1 MTEVLARLD
10 GITRHFGHVK
20 ALDSAN
26 LEIHSGEIHGILG
39 ENGAGKTTRL
49 SILGGIIH
57 PDVGFLEVDGSR
69 VRLQSARAAWK
80 MGIGLVHQH
89 FTLVPGLS
97 VLENL
102 ALGRR
107 HKGRRW
113 TLHLKEI
120 RKEASQLSKLT
131 GLTVPFEASIE
142 ELGVGDRQRIE
153 ILKALLRDPQLLVL
167 DEPTA
172 VLAPAEID
180 QLFRLLRTLAE
191 EGRAVVLVAH
201 KLDEIL
207 SIADRVTVLR
217 QGRTVMTAARAD
229 VDTAILTD
237 AMVGPSSSDG
247 EAFTAP
253 AENALSALG
262 QSSDSLAQN
271 RESGNRSVAKL
282 KGVDVYGP
290 QGGLALQDVGLE
302 VMSGEVIG
310 VAGVEGNG
318 QRELALVLS
327 GRQEVASGKLEIPE
341 HVGFIP
347 QDRNREGLAAEFN
360 LTENV
365 ALALHRD
372 PQFRWGPLL
381 RWNLIE
387 LHASEIRSRFKVKS
401 SGERALARELSG
413 GNQQRLVV
421 GRELSRMP
429 ELLIAENPTRGLDFT
444 ATAFVRGELKRLAHD
459 TAAGVVLISTD
470 LDEILEVA
478 DRVFVILRGKLTP
491 VPSRHDSREAVGAM
505 MLGSRLEVH

>member
-1 MTEVLARLD
+1 MTEVFARLD
-10 GITRHFGHVK
+10 GIIRHFGHVK

-39 ENGAGKTTRL
+39 ENGAGKTTL
-49 SILGGIIH
+49 LNILGGIIH
-57 PDVGFLEVDGSR
+57 PDVGFVEVGGSR

-107 HKGRRW
+107 HRGHRW
-113 TLHLKEI
+113 KLHLKEI
-120 RKEASQLSKLT
+120 REEASQLSELT

-180 QLFRLLRTLAE
+180 QLFRLLRSLAE

-217 QGRTVMTAARAD
+217 QGRTVMTAARTD

-237 AMVGPSSSDG
+237 AMVGSSSADG
-247 EAFTAP
+247 DALATP
-253 AENALSALG
+253 DSLSALV
-262 QSSDSLAQN
+262 QNSDGLAQN
-271 RESGNRSVAKL
+271 RELSNRSVARL
-282 KGVDVYGP
+282 KGITVYSP

-302 VMSGEVIG
+302 VLRGEVLG

-347 QDRNREGLAAEFN
+347 QDRTREGLAADFD

-372 PQFRWGPLL
+372 PKFRLGPLL
-381 RWNLIE
+381 RWSLIE
-387 LHASEIRSRFKVKS
+387 LHATEIRSRFNIRS
-401 SGERALARELSG
+401 SAGETLARELSG

-421 GRELSRMP
+421 GRELSQLP

-444 ATAFVRGELKRLAHD
+444 ATAFVREELKRLAHD

-491 VPSRHDSREAVGAM
+491 VPSVHDSRETVGAM
-505 MLGSRLEVH
+505 MLGSRLETH

>member
-10 GITRHFGHVK
+10 GIIRHFGHVK

-39 ENGAGKTTRL
+39 ENGAGKTTL
-49 SILGGIIH
+49 LNILGGIIH
-57 PDVGFLEVDGSR
+57 PDVGFVEVGGSR

-107 HKGRRW
+107 HRGHRW
-113 TLHLKEI
+113 KLHLKEI
-120 RKEASQLSKLT
+120 RKEASQLSELT

-172 VLAPAEID
+172 VLAPAEIN
-180 QLFRLLRTLAE
+180 QLFRLLRSLAE

-207 SIADRVTVLR
+207 SIVDRVTVLR

-237 AMVGPSSSDG
+237 AMVGSSSGDG
-247 EAFTAP
+247 EAP
-253 AENALSALG
+253 ATPGSFSALG
-262 QSSDSLAQN
+262 QNSDGLAQN
-271 RESGNRSVAKL
+271 RELSNRPVARL
-282 KGVDVYGP
+282 KGITVYSP

-302 VMSGEVIG
+302 VLRGEVIG

-347 QDRNREGLAAEFN
+347 QDRTREGLAADFA
-360 LTENV
+360 LSENV

-372 PQFRWGPLL
+372 PKFRLGPLL
-381 RWNLIE
+381 RWSLIE
-387 LHASEIRSRFKVKS
+387 SHATKIRSRFKVRS
-401 SGERALARELSG
+401 SGGRTLARELSG

-421 GRELSRMP
+421 GRELSQLP

-444 ATAFVRGELKRLAHD
+444 ATAFVREELKRLAHD

-491 VPSRHDSREAVGAM
+491 VPSVHDSRETVGAM
-505 MLGSRLEVH
+505 MLGSRLETH

>member
-10 GITRHFGHVK
+10 GIIRHFGHVK

-39 ENGAGKTTRL
+39 ENGAGKTTL
-49 SILGGIIH
+49 LNILGGIIH
-57 PDVGFLEVDGSR
+57 PDVGFVEVGGSR
-69 VRLQSARAAWK
+69 VRLQRARAAWE
-80 MGIGLVHQH
+80 MGIGVVHQH

-107 HKGRRW
+107 HRGHRW
-113 TLHLKEI
+113 KLHLKEI
-120 RKEASQLSKLT
+120 RKEASQLSELT

-172 VLAPAEID
+172 VLAPAEIN
-180 QLFRLLRTLAE
+180 QLFRLLRSLAE

-207 SIADRVTVLR
+207 SIVDRVTVLR

-237 AMVGPSSSDG
+237 AMVGSSSGDG
-247 EAFTAP
+247 EAP
-253 AENALSALG
+253 ATPDSFSALG
-262 QSSDSLAQN
+262 QNSDGLAQN
-271 RESGNRSVAKL
+271 RELSNRPVARL
-282 KGVDVYGP
+282 KGITVYSP

-302 VMSGEVIG
+302 VLRGEVIG

-327 GRQEVASGKLEIPE
+327 GRQEVASGKLEIPG

-347 QDRNREGLAAEFN
+347 QDRTREGLAADFD

-372 PQFRWGPLL
+372 PKFRLGPLL
-381 RWNLIE
+381 RWSLIE
-387 LHASEIRSRFKVKS
+387 SHATKIRSRFKVRS
-401 SGERALARELSG
+401 SGGRTLARELSG

-421 GRELSRMP
+421 GRELSQLP

-444 ATAFVRGELKRLAHD
+444 ATAFVREELKRLAHD

-491 VPSRHDSREAVGAM
+491 VPSVHDSRETVGAM
-505 MLGSRLEVH
+505 MLGSRLETH

>member
-1 MTEVLARLD
+1 MTEVFARLD
-10 GITRHFGHVK
+10 GIIRHFGHVK

-39 ENGAGKTTRL
+39 ENGAGKTTL
-49 SILGGIIH
+49 LNILGGIIH
-57 PDVGFLEVDGSR
+57 PDVGFVEVGGSR

-107 HKGRRW
+107 HRGHRW
-113 TLHLKEI
+113 KLHLKEI
-120 RKEASQLSKLT
+120 RKEASQLSELT

-180 QLFRLLRTLAE
+180 QLFRLLRSLAE

-217 QGRTVMTAARAD
+217 QGRTVMTAARTD

-237 AMVGPSSSDG
+237 AMVGSSSADG
-247 EAFTAP
+247 DALATP
-253 AENALSALG
+253 DSLSALV
-262 QSSDSLAQN
+262 QNSDGLAQN
-271 RESGNRSVAKL
+271 RELSNRSVARL
-282 KGVDVYGP
+282 KGITVYSP

-302 VMSGEVIG
+302 VLRGEVLG

-347 QDRNREGLAAEFN
+347 QDRTREGLAADFD

-372 PQFRWGPLL
+372 PKFRLGPLL
-381 RWNLIE
+381 RWSLIE
-387 LHASEIRSRFKVKS
+387 LHATEIRSRFNIRS
-401 SGERALARELSG
+401 SAGETLARELSG

-421 GRELSRMP
+421 GRELSQLP
-429 ELLIAENPTRGLDFT
+429 ELLIVENPTRGLDFT
-444 ATAFVRGELKRLAHD
+444 ATAFVREELKRLAHD

-491 VPSRHDSREAVGAM
+491 VPSVHDSRETVGAM
-505 MLGSRLEVH
+505 MLGSRLETH

>member
-1 MTEVLARLD
+1 MTEVFARLD
-10 GITRHFGHVK
+10 GIIRHFGHVK

-39 ENGAGKTTRL
+39 ENGAGKTTL
-49 SILGGIIH
+49 LNILGGIIH
-57 PDVGFLEVDGSR
+57 PDVGFVEVGGSR

-107 HKGRRW
+107 HRGHRW
-113 TLHLKEI
+113 KLHLKEI
-120 RKEASQLSKLT
+120 REEASQLSELT

-180 QLFRLLRTLAE
+180 QLFRLLRSLAE

-237 AMVGPSSSDG
+237 AMVGSSSADG
-247 EAFTAP
+247 D
-253 AENALSALG
+253 ALATPDSLLALV
-262 QSSDSLAQN
+262 QNSDGLAQN
-271 RESGNRSVAKL
+271 RELSNRSVARL
-282 KGVDVYGP
+282 KGITVYSP

-302 VMSGEVIG
+302 VLRGEVLG

-347 QDRNREGLAAEFN
+347 QDRTREGLAADFD

-372 PQFRWGPLL
+372 PKFRLGPLL
-381 RWNLIE
+381 RWSLIE
-387 LHASEIRSRFKVKS
+387 LHATEIRSRFNIRS
-401 SGERALARELSG
+401 SAGETLARELSG

-421 GRELSRMP
+421 GRELSQLP
-429 ELLIAENPTRGLDFT
+429 ELLIVENPTRGLDFT
-444 ATAFVRGELKRLAHD
+444 ATAFVREELKRLAHD

-491 VPSRHDSREAVGAM
+491 VPSVHDSRETVGAM
-505 MLGSRLEVH
+505 MLGSRLETH

>member
-10 GITRHFGHVK
+10 GIIRHFGHVK

-39 ENGAGKTTRL
+39 ENGAGKTTL
-49 SILGGIIH
+49 LNILGGIIH
-57 PDVGFLEVDGSR
+57 PDVGFVEVGGSR

-107 HKGRRW
+107 HRGHRW
-113 TLHLKEI
+113 KLHLKEI
-120 RKEASQLSKLT
+120 RKEASQLRELT

-180 QLFRLLRTLAE
+180 QLFRLLRSLAE

-237 AMVGPSSSDG
+237 AMVGSSSADG
-247 EAFTAP
+247 DALATP
-253 AENALSALG
+253 DSLSALV
-262 QSSDSLAQN
+262 QNSDGLAQN
-271 RESGNRSVAKL
+271 RELSNRSVARL
-282 KGVDVYGP
+282 KGITVYSP
-290 QGGLALQDVGLE
+290 QGGLALQDVWLE
-302 VMSGEVIG
+302 VLRGEVLG

-347 QDRNREGLAAEFN
+347 QDRTREGLAADFD

-372 PQFRWGPLL
+372 PKFRLGPLL
-381 RWNLIE
+381 RWSLIE
-387 LHASEIRSRFKVKS
+387 LHSTEIRSRFNIRS
-401 SGERALARELSG
+401 SAGETLARELSG

-421 GRELSRMP
+421 GRELSQLP

-444 ATAFVRGELKRLAHD
+444 ATAFVREELKRLAHD

-491 VPSRHDSREAVGAM
+491 VPSVHDSRETVGAM
-505 MLGSRLEVH
+505 MLGSRLETH

>member
-10 GITRHFGHVK
+10 GIIRHFGHVK

-39 ENGAGKTTRL
+39 ENGAGKTTL
-49 SILGGIIH
+49 LNILGGIIH
-57 PDVGFLEVDGSR
+57 PDVGFVEVGGSR

-107 HKGRRW
+107 HRGHRW
-113 TLHLKEI
+113 KLHLKEI
-120 RKEASQLSKLT
+120 RKEASQLSELT

-180 QLFRLLRTLAE
+180 QLFRLLRSLAE

-237 AMVGPSSSDG
+237 AMVGSSSADG
-247 EAFTAP
+247 DALATP
-253 AENALSALG
+253 DSLSALV
-262 QSSDSLAQN
+262 QNSDGLAQN
-271 RESGNRSVAKL
+271 RELSNRSVARL
-282 KGVDVYGP
+282 KGITVYSP

-302 VMSGEVIG
+302 VLRGEVLG

-347 QDRNREGLAAEFN
+347 QDRTREGLAADFD

-372 PQFRWGPLL
+372 PKFRLGPLL
-381 RWNLIE
+381 RWSLIE
-387 LHASEIRSRFKVKS
+387 LHATEIRSRFNIRS
-401 SGERALARELSG
+401 SAGETLARELSG

-421 GRELSRMP
+421 GRELSQLP

-444 ATAFVRGELKRLAHD
+444 ATAFVREELKRLAHD

-491 VPSRHDSREAVGAM
+491 VPSVHDSRETVGAM
-505 MLGSRLEVH
+505 MLGSRLETH

>member
-10 GITRHFGHVK
+10 GIIRHFGHVK

-39 ENGAGKTTRL
+39 ENGAGKTTL
-49 SILGGIIH
+49 LNILGGIIH
-57 PDVGFLEVDGSR
+57 PDVGFVEVGGSR

-107 HKGRRW
+107 HRGNRW
-113 TLHLKEI
+113 KLHLKEI
-120 RKEASQLSKLT
+120 RKEASQLSELT

-172 VLAPAEID
+172 VLAPAEIN
-180 QLFRLLRTLAE
+180 QLFRLLRSLAE

-207 SIADRVTVLR
+207 SIVDRVTVLR

-237 AMVGPSSSDG
+237 AMVGSSSGDG
-247 EAFTAP
+247 EAP
-253 AENALSALG
+253 ATPDSFSALG
-262 QSSDSLAQN
+262 QNSDGLAQN
-271 RESGNRSVAKL
+271 RELSNRPVARL
-282 KGVDVYGP
+282 KGITVYSP

-302 VMSGEVIG
+302 VLRGEVIG

-347 QDRNREGLAAEFN
+347 QDRTREGLAADFD
-360 LTENV
+360 LTENM

-372 PQFRWGPLL
+372 PKFRLGPLL
-381 RWNLIE
+381 RWSLIE
-387 LHASEIRSRFKVKS
+387 SHATKIRSRFKVRS
-401 SGERALARELSG
+401 SGGRTLARELSG

-421 GRELSRMP
+421 GRELSQLP

-444 ATAFVRGELKRLAHD
+444 ATAFVREELKRLAHD

-491 VPSRHDSREAVGAM
+491 VPSVHDSRETVGAM
-505 MLGSRLEVH
+505 MLGSRLETH

>member
-10 GITRHFGHVK
+10 GIIRHFGHVK

-39 ENGAGKTTRL
+39 ENGAGKTTL
-49 SILGGIIH
+49 LNILGGIIH
-57 PDVGFLEVDGSR
+57 PDVGFVEVGGSR

-107 HKGRRW
+107 HRGHRW
-113 TLHLKEI
+113 KLHLKEI
-120 RKEASQLSKLT
+120 RKEASQLSELT

-172 VLAPAEID
+172 VLAPAEIN
-180 QLFRLLRTLAE
+180 QLFRLLRSLAE

-207 SIADRVTVLR
+207 SIVDRVTVLR

-237 AMVGPSSSDG
+237 AMVGSSSGDG
-247 EAFTAP
+247 EAP
-253 AENALSALG
+253 ATPDSFSALG
-262 QSSDSLAQN
+262 QNSDGLAQN
-271 RESGNRSVAKL
+271 RELSNRPVARL
-282 KGVDVYGP
+282 KGITVYSP

-302 VMSGEVIG
+302 VLRGEVIG

-347 QDRNREGLAAEFN
+347 QDRTREGLAADFD

-365 ALALHRD
+365 ALSLHRD
-372 PQFRWGPLL
+372 PKFRLGPLL
-381 RWNLIE
+381 RWSLIE
-387 LHASEIRSRFKVKS
+387 SHATKIRSRFKVRS
-401 SGERALARELSG
+401 SGGRTLARELSG

-421 GRELSRMP
+421 GRELSQLP

-444 ATAFVRGELKRLAHD
+444 ATAFVREELKRLAHD

-491 VPSRHDSREAVGAM
+491 VPSVHDSRETVGAM
-505 MLGSRLEVH
+505 MLGSRLETH

>member
-1 MTEVLARLD
+1 MTEVFARLD
-10 GITRHFGHVK
+10 GIIRHFGHVK

-39 ENGAGKTTRL
+39 ENGAGKTTL
-49 SILGGIIH
+49 LNILGGIIH
-57 PDVGFLEVDGSR
+57 PDVGFVEVGGSR

-107 HKGRRW
+107 HRGHRW
-113 TLHLKEI
+113 KLHLKEI
-120 RKEASQLSKLT
+120 RKEASQLSELT

-180 QLFRLLRTLAE
+180 QLFRLLRSLAE

-237 AMVGPSSSDG
+237 AMVGSSSADG
-247 EAFTAP
+247 D
-253 AENALSALG
+253 ALATPDSLSVLV
-262 QSSDSLAQN
+262 QNSDGLAQN
-271 RESGNRSVAKL
+271 RELSNRSVARL
-282 KGVDVYGP
+282 KGITVYSP
-290 QGGLALQDVGLE
+290 QGGLALQDVWLE
-302 VMSGEVIG
+302 VLRGEVLG

-347 QDRNREGLAAEFN
+347 QDRTREGLAADFD

-372 PQFRWGPLL
+372 PNFRLGPLL
-381 RWNLIE
+381 RWSLIE
-387 LHASEIRSRFKVKS
+387 LHATEIRSRFNIRS
-401 SGERALARELSG
+401 SAGETLARELSG

-421 GRELSRMP
+421 GRELSQLP

-444 ATAFVRGELKRLAHD
+444 ATAFVREELKRLAHD

-491 VPSRHDSREAVGAM
+491 VPSVHDSRETVGAM
-505 MLGSRLEVH
+505 MLGSRLETH

>member
-10 GITRHFGHVK
+10 GIIRHFGHVK

-39 ENGAGKTTRL
+39 ENGAGKTTL
-49 SILGGIIH
+49 LNILGGIIH
-57 PDVGFLEVDGSR
+57 PDVGFVEVGGSR
-69 VRLQSARAAWK
+69 VRIQSARAAWK

-107 HKGRRW
+107 HRGHRW
-113 TLHLKEI
+113 KLHLKEI
-120 RKEASQLSKLT
+120 RKEASQLSELT

-180 QLFRLLRTLAE
+180 HLFRLLRNLAE

-237 AMVGPSSSDG
+237 AMVGSSSGDG
-247 EAFTAP
+247 DAP
-253 AENALSALG
+253 VTPDSLSALG
-262 QSSDSLAQN
+262 QNSDGLAQN
-271 RESGNRSVAKL
+271 RELSNRPVARL
-282 KGVDVYGP
+282 KGITVYSP

-302 VMSGEVIG
+302 VLRGEVIG

-347 QDRNREGLAAEFN
+347 QDRTREGLAADFD
-360 LTENV
+360 LTENM

-372 PQFRWGPLL
+372 PKFRLGPLL
-381 RWNLIE
+381 RWSLIE
-387 LHASEIRSRFKVKS
+387 LHTTKIRSRFNVRS
-401 SGERALARELSG
+401 SAGQTLARELSG

-421 GRELSRMP
+421 GRELSQLP

-444 ATAFVRGELKRLAHD
+444 ATAFVREELKRLAHD
-459 TAAGVVLISTD
+459 TASGVVLISTD

-491 VPSRHDSREAVGAM
+491 VPSVHDSRETVGAM
-505 MLGSRLEVH
+505 MLGSRLETH

>member
-10 GITRHFGHVK
+10 GIIRHFGHVK

-39 ENGAGKTTRL
+39 ENGAGKTTL
-49 SILGGIIH
+49 LNILGGIIH
-57 PDVGFLEVDGSR
+57 PDVGFVEVGGSR

-107 HKGRRW
+107 HRGHRW
-113 TLHLKEI
+113 KLHLKEI
-120 RKEASQLSKLT
+120 RKEASQLSELT

-167 DEPTA
+167 DEQTA
-172 VLAPAEID
+172 VLAPAEIN
-180 QLFRLLRTLAE
+180 QLFRLLRSLAE

-207 SIADRVTVLR
+207 SIVDRVTVLR

-237 AMVGPSSSDG
+237 AMVGSSSGD
-247 EAFTAP
+247 EEAP
-253 AENALSALG
+253 ATPDSFSALG
-262 QSSDSLAQN
+262 QNSDGLAQN
-271 RESGNRSVAKL
+271 RELSNRPVARL
-282 KGVDVYGP
+282 KGITVYSP

-302 VMSGEVIG
+302 VLRGEVIG

-347 QDRNREGLAAEFN
+347 QDRTREGLAADFD

-372 PQFRWGPLL
+372 PKFRLGPLL
-381 RWNLIE
+381 RWSLIE
-387 LHASEIRSRFKVKS
+387 SHATKIRSRFKVRS
-401 SGERALARELSG
+401 SGGRTLARELSG

-421 GRELSRMP
+421 GRELSQLP

-444 ATAFVRGELKRLAHD
+444 ATAFVREELKRLAHD

-491 VPSRHDSREAVGAM
+491 VPSVHDSRETVGAM
-505 MLGSRLEVH
+505 MLGSRLETH

>member
-10 GITRHFGHVK
+10 GIIRHFGHVK

-39 ENGAGKTTRL
+39 ENGAGKTTL
-49 SILGGIIH
+49 LNILGGIIH
-57 PDVGFLEVDGSR
+57 PDVGFVEVGGSR

-107 HKGRRW
+107 HRGHRW
-113 TLHLKEI
+113 KLHLKEI
-120 RKEASQLSKLT
+120 RKEASQLSELT

-172 VLAPAEID
+172 VLAPAEIN
-180 QLFRLLRTLAE
+180 QLFRLLRSLAE

-207 SIADRVTVLR
+207 SIVDRVTVLR

-237 AMVGPSSSDG
+237 AMVGSSSGDG
-247 EAFTAP
+247 EAP
-253 AENALSALG
+253 ATPDSFSALG
-262 QSSDSLAQN
+262 QNSDGLAQN
-271 RESGNRSVAKL
+271 RELSNRPVARL
-282 KGVDVYGP
+282 KGITVYSP

-302 VMSGEVIG
+302 VLRGEVIG

-347 QDRNREGLAAEFN
+347 QDRTREGLAADFD
-360 LTENV
+360 LTENM

-372 PQFRWGPLL
+372 PKFRLGPLL
-381 RWNLIE
+381 RWSLIE
-387 LHASEIRSRFKVKS
+387 SHATKIRSRFKVRS
-401 SGERALARELSG
+401 SGGRTLARELSG

-421 GRELSRMP
+421 GRELSQLP

-444 ATAFVRGELKRLAHD
+444 ATAFVREELKSLAHD

-491 VPSRHDSREAVGAM
+491 VPSVHDSRETVGAM
-505 MLGSRLEVH
+505 MLGSRLETH

>member
-1 MTEVLARLD
+1 MTEGLARLD
-10 GITRHFGHVK
+10 GIIRHFGHVK

-39 ENGAGKTTRL
+39 ENGAGKTTL
-49 SILGGIIH
+49 LNILGGIIH
-57 PDVGFLEVDGSR
+57 PDVGFVEVGGSR

-107 HKGRRW
+107 HRGHRW
-113 TLHLKEI
+113 KLHLKKI
-120 RKEASQLSKLT
+120 RKEASQLSELT

-172 VLAPAEID
+172 VLAPAEIN
-180 QLFRLLRTLAE
+180 QLFRLLRSLAE

-207 SIADRVTVLR
+207 SIVDRVTVLR

-237 AMVGPSSSDG
+237 AMVGSSSGDG
-247 EAFTAP
+247 EAP
-253 AENALSALG
+253 ATPDSFSALG
-262 QSSDSLAQN
+262 QNSDGLAQN
-271 RESGNRSVAKL
+271 RELSNRPVARL
-282 KGVDVYGP
+282 KGITVYSP

-302 VMSGEVIG
+302 VLRGEVIG

-347 QDRNREGLAAEFN
+347 QDRTREGLAADFD

-372 PQFRWGPLL
+372 PKFRLGPLL
-381 RWNLIE
+381 RWSLIE
-387 LHASEIRSRFKVKS
+387 SHATKIRSRFKVRS
-401 SGERALARELSG
+401 SGGRTLARELSG

-421 GRELSRMP
+421 GRELSQLP

-444 ATAFVRGELKRLAHD
+444 ATAFVREELKRLAHD

-491 VPSRHDSREAVGAM
+491 VPSVHDSRETVGAM
-505 MLGSRLEVH
+505 MLGSRLETH

>member
-1 MTEVLARLD
+1 MTEVFARLD
-10 GITRHFGHVK
+10 GIIRHFGHVK

-39 ENGAGKTTRL
+39 ENGAGKTTL
-49 SILGGIIH
+49 LNILGGIIH
-57 PDVGFLEVDGSR
+57 PDVGFVEVGGSR

-107 HKGRRW
+107 HRGHRW
-113 TLHLKEI
+113 KLHLKEI
-120 RKEASQLSKLT
+120 RKEASQLSELT

-180 QLFRLLRTLAE
+180 QLFRLLRSLAE

-217 QGRTVMTAARAD
+217 QGRTVMTAARTD

-237 AMVGPSSSDG
+237 AMVGSSSADG
-247 EAFTAP
+247 DALATP
-253 AENALSALG
+253 DSLSALV
-262 QSSDSLAQN
+262 QNSDGLAQN
-271 RESGNRSVAKL
+271 RELSNRSVARL
-282 KGVDVYGP
+282 KGITVYSP

-302 VMSGEVIG
+302 VLRGEVLG

-347 QDRNREGLAAEFN
+347 QDRTREGLAADFD

-372 PQFRWGPLL
+372 PKFRLGPLL
-381 RWNLIE
+381 RWSLIE
-387 LHASEIRSRFKVKS
+387 LHATEIRSRFNIRS
-401 SGERALARELSG
+401 SAGETLARELSG

-421 GRELSRMP
+421 GRELSQLP

-444 ATAFVRGELKRLAHD
+444 ATAFVREELKRLAHD

-491 VPSRHDSREAVGAM
+491 VPSVHDSRETVGAM
-505 MLGSRLEVH
+505 MLGSRLETH

>member
-10 GITRHFGHVK
+10 GIIRHFGHVK

-39 ENGAGKTTRL
+39 ENGAGKTTL
-49 SILGGIIH
+49 LNILGGIIH
-57 PDVGFLEVDGSR
+57 PDVGFVEVGGSR

-107 HKGRRW
+107 HRGHRW
-113 TLHLKEI
+113 KLHLKEI
-120 RKEASQLSKLT
+120 RKEASQLSELT

-172 VLAPAEID
+172 VLAPAEIN
-180 QLFRLLRTLAE
+180 QLFRLLRSLAE

-207 SIADRVTVLR
+207 SIVDRVTVLR

-237 AMVGPSSSDG
+237 AMVGSSSGDG
-247 EAFTAP
+247 EAP
-253 AENALSALG
+253 ATPDSLSALG
-262 QSSDSLAQN
+262 QNSDGLAQN
-271 RESGNRSVAKL
+271 RELSNRPVARL
-282 KGVDVYGP
+282 KGITVYSP

-302 VMSGEVIG
+302 VLRGEVIG

-347 QDRNREGLAAEFN
+347 QDRTREGLAADFD

-372 PQFRWGPLL
+372 PKFRLGPLL
-381 RWNLIE
+381 RWSLIE
-387 LHASEIRSRFKVKS
+387 SHATKIRSRFKVRS
-401 SGERALARELSG
+401 SGGRTLARELSG

-421 GRELSRMP
+421 GRELSQLP

-444 ATAFVRGELKRLAHD
+444 ATAFVREELKRLAHD

-491 VPSRHDSREAVGAM
+491 VPSVHDSRETVGAM
-505 MLGSRLEVH
+505 MLGSRLETH

>member
-10 GITRHFGHVK
+10 GIIRHFGHVK

-39 ENGAGKTTRL
+39 ENGAGKTTL
-49 SILGGIIH
+49 LNILGGIIH
-57 PDVGFLEVDGSR
+57 PDVGFVEVGGSR

-107 HKGRRW
+107 HRGHRW
-113 TLHLKEI
+113 KSHLKEI
-120 RKEASQLSKLT
+120 RKEASQLSELT

-172 VLAPAEID
+172 VLAPAEIN
-180 QLFRLLRTLAE
+180 QLFRLLRSLAE

-207 SIADRVTVLR
+207 SIVDRVTVLR

-237 AMVGPSSSDG
+237 AMVGSSSGDG
-247 EAFTAP
+247 GAP
-253 AENALSALG
+253 ATPDSFSALG
-262 QSSDSLAQN
+262 QNSDGLAQN
-271 RESGNRSVAKL
+271 RQLSNRPVARL
-282 KGVDVYGP
+282 KGITVYSP

-302 VMSGEVIG
+302 VLRGEVIG

-347 QDRNREGLAAEFN
+347 QDRTREGLAADFD

-372 PQFRWGPLL
+372 PKFRLGPLL
-381 RWNLIE
+381 RWSLIE
-387 LHASEIRSRFKVKS
+387 SHATKIRSRFKVRS
-401 SGERALARELSG
+401 SGGRTLARELSG

-421 GRELSRMP
+421 GRELSQLP

-444 ATAFVRGELKRLAHD
+444 ATAFVREELKRLAHD

-491 VPSRHDSREAVGAM
+491 VPSVHDSRETVGAM
-505 MLGSRLEVH
+505 MLGSRLETH

>member
-1 MTEVLARLD
+1 MTEVFARLD
-10 GITRHFGHVK
+10 GIIRHFGHVK

-39 ENGAGKTTRL
+39 ENGAGKTTL
-49 SILGGIIH
+49 LNILGGIIH
-57 PDVGFLEVDGSR
+57 PDVGFVEVGGSR

-107 HKGRRW
+107 HRGHRW
-113 TLHLKEI
+113 KLHLKEI
-120 RKEASQLSKLT
+120 REEASQLSELT

-180 QLFRLLRTLAE
+180 QLFRLLRGLAE

-217 QGRTVMTAARAD
+217 QGRTVMTAARTD

-237 AMVGPSSSDG
+237 AMVGSSSADG
-247 EAFTAP
+247 DALATP
-253 AENALSALG
+253 DSLSALV
-262 QSSDSLAQN
+262 QNSDGLAQN
-271 RESGNRSVAKL
+271 RELSNRSVARL
-282 KGVDVYGP
+282 KGITVYSP

-302 VMSGEVIG
+302 VLRGEVLG

-347 QDRNREGLAAEFN
+347 QDRTREGLAADFD

-372 PQFRWGPLL
+372 PNFRLGPLL
-381 RWNLIE
+381 RWSLIE
-387 LHASEIRSRFKVKS
+387 LHSTEIRSRFNIRS
-401 SGERALARELSG
+401 SAGETLARELSG

-421 GRELSRMP
+421 GRELSQLP

-444 ATAFVRGELKRLAHD
+444 ATAFVREELKRLAHD

-491 VPSRHDSREAVGAM
+491 VPSVHDSRETVGAM
-505 MLGSRLEVH
+505 MLGSRLETP

>member
-10 GITRHFGHVK
+10 GIIRHFGHVK

-39 ENGAGKTTRL
+39 ENGAGKTTL
-49 SILGGIIH
+49 LNILGGIIH
-57 PDVGFLEVDGSR
+57 PDVGFVEVGGSR

-107 HKGRRW
+107 HRGHRW
-113 TLHLKEI
+113 KLHLKEI
-120 RKEASQLSKLT
+120 RKEASQLSELT

-172 VLAPAEID
+172 VLAPAEIN
-180 QLFRLLRTLAE
+180 QLFRLLRSLAE

-207 SIADRVTVLR
+207 SIVDRVTVLR

-237 AMVGPSSSDG
+237 DMVGSSSGDG
-247 EAFTAP
+247 EAP
-253 AENALSALG
+253 ATPDSLSALG
-262 QSSDSLAQN
+262 QNSDGLAQN
-271 RESGNRSVAKL
+271 RELSNRPVARL
-282 KGVDVYGP
+282 KGITVYSP

-302 VMSGEVIG
+302 VLRGEVIG

-347 QDRNREGLAAEFN
+347 QDRTREGLAADFD

-372 PQFRWGPLL
+372 PKFRLGPLL
-381 RWNLIE
+381 RWSLIE
-387 LHASEIRSRFKVKS
+387 SHATKIRSRFKVRS
-401 SGERALARELSG
+401 SGGRTLARELSG

-421 GRELSRMP
+421 GRELSQLP

-444 ATAFVRGELKRLAHD
+444 ATAFVREELKRLAHD

-491 VPSRHDSREAVGAM
+491 VPSVHDSRETVGAM
-505 MLGSRLEVH
+505 MLGSRLETH

>member
-1 MTEVLARLD
+1 MTEVFARLD
-10 GITRHFGHVK
+10 GIIRHFGHVK

-39 ENGAGKTTRL
+39 ENGAGKTTL
-49 SILGGIIH
+49 LNILGGIIH
-57 PDVGFLEVDGSR
+57 PDVGFVEVGGSR

-107 HKGRRW
+107 HRGHRW
-113 TLHLKEI
+113 KLHLKEI
-120 RKEASQLSKLT
+120 REEASQLSELT

-180 QLFRLLRTLAE
+180 QLFRLLRGLAE

-217 QGRTVMTAARAD
+217 QGRTVMTAARTD

-237 AMVGPSSSDG
+237 AMVGSSSADG
-247 EAFTAP
+247 DALATP
-253 AENALSALG
+253 DSLSALV
-262 QSSDSLAQN
+262 QNSDGLAQN
-271 RESGNRSVAKL
+271 RELSNRSVARL
-282 KGVDVYGP
+282 KGITVYSP

-302 VMSGEVIG
+302 VLRGEVLG

-347 QDRNREGLAAEFN
+347 QDRTREGLAADFD

-372 PQFRWGPLL
+372 PKFRLGPLL
-381 RWNLIE
+381 RWSLIE
-387 LHASEIRSRFKVKS
+387 LHATEIRSRFNIRS
-401 SGERALARELSG
+401 SAGETLARELSG

-421 GRELSRMP
+421 GRELSQLP

-444 ATAFVRGELKRLAHD
+444 ATAFVREELKRLAHD

-491 VPSRHDSREAVGAM
+491 VPSVHDSRETVGAM
-505 MLGSRLEVH
+505 MLGSRLETH

>member
-10 GITRHFGHVK
+10 GIIRHFGHVK

-39 ENGAGKTTRL
+39 ENGAGKTTL
-49 SILGGIIH
+49 LNILGGIIH
-57 PDVGFLEVDGSR
+57 PDVGFVEVGGSR

-107 HKGRRW
+107 HRGHRW
-113 TLHLKEI
+113 KLHLKEI
-120 RKEASQLSKLT
+120 RKEASQFSELT

-172 VLAPAEID
+172 VLAPAEIN
-180 QLFRLLRTLAE
+180 QLFRLLRSLAE

-207 SIADRVTVLR
+207 SIVDRVTVLR

-237 AMVGPSSSDG
+237 AMVGSSSGDG
-247 EAFTAP
+247 EAP
-253 AENALSALG
+253 ATPDSFSALG
-262 QSSDSLAQN
+262 QNSDGLAQN
-271 RESGNRSVAKL
+271 RELSNRPVARL
-282 KGVDVYGP
+282 KGITVYSP

-302 VMSGEVIG
+302 VLRGEVIG

-347 QDRNREGLAAEFN
+347 QDRTREGLAADFD

-372 PQFRWGPLL
+372 PKFRLGPLL
-381 RWNLIE
+381 RWSLIE
-387 LHASEIRSRFKVKS
+387 SHATKIRSRFKVRS
-401 SGERALARELSG
+401 SGGRTLARELSG

-421 GRELSRMP
+421 GRELSQLP

-444 ATAFVRGELKRLAHD
+444 ATAFVREELKRLAHD

-491 VPSRHDSREAVGAM
+491 VPSVHDSRETVGAM
-505 MLGSRLEVH
+505 MLGSRLETH

>member
-10 GITRHFGHVK
+10 GIIRHFGHVK

-39 ENGAGKTTRL
+39 ENGAGKTTL
-49 SILGGIIH
+49 LNILGGIIH
-57 PDVGFLEVDGSR
+57 PDVGFVEVGGSR

-107 HKGRRW
+107 HRGHRW
-113 TLHLKEI
+113 KLHLKEI
-120 RKEASQLSKLT
+120 RKEASQLSELT

-172 VLAPAEID
+172 VLAPAETN
-180 QLFRLLRTLAE
+180 QLFRLLRSLAE

-207 SIADRVTVLR
+207 SIVDRVTVLR

-237 AMVGPSSSDG
+237 AMVGSSSGDG
-247 EAFTAP
+247 EAP
-253 AENALSALG
+253 ATPDSFSALG
-262 QSSDSLAQN
+262 QNSDGLAQN
-271 RESGNRSVAKL
+271 RELSNRPVARL
-282 KGVDVYGP
+282 KGITVYSP

-302 VMSGEVIG
+302 VLRGEVIG

-347 QDRNREGLAAEFN
+347 QDRTREGLAADFD

-372 PQFRWGPLL
+372 PKFRLGPLL
-381 RWNLIE
+381 RWSLIE
-387 LHASEIRSRFKVKS
+387 SHATKIRSRFKVRS
-401 SGERALARELSG
+401 SGGRTLARELSG

-421 GRELSRMP
+421 GRELSQLP

-444 ATAFVRGELKRLAHD
+444 ATAFVREELKRLAHD

-491 VPSRHDSREAVGAM
+491 VPSVHDSREIVGSM
-505 MLGSRLEVH
+505 MLGSRLETH

>member
-1 MTEVLARLD
+1 MTEVFARLD
-10 GITRHFGHVK
+10 GIIRHFGHVK

-39 ENGAGKTTRL
+39 ENGAGKTTL
-49 SILGGIIH
+49 LNILGGIIH
-57 PDVGFLEVDGSR
+57 PDVGFVEVGGSR

-107 HKGRRW
+107 HRGHRW
-113 TLHLKEI
+113 KLHLKEI
-120 RKEASQLSKLT
+120 RKEASQLSELT

-180 QLFRLLRTLAE
+180 QLFRLLRSLAE

-217 QGRTVMTAARAD
+217 QGRTVMTAARTD

-237 AMVGPSSSDG
+237 AMVGSSSADG
-247 EAFTAP
+247 DALATP
-253 AENALSALG
+253 DSLSALV
-262 QSSDSLAQN
+262 QNSDGLAQN
-271 RESGNRSVAKL
+271 RELSNRSVARL
-282 KGVDVYGP
+282 KGITVYSP

-302 VMSGEVIG
+302 VLRGEVLG

-347 QDRNREGLAAEFN
+347 QDRTREGLAADFD

-372 PQFRWGPLL
+372 PNFRLGPLL
-381 RWNLIE
+381 RWSLIE
-387 LHASEIRSRFKVKS
+387 LHATEIRSRFNIRS
-401 SGERALARELSG
+401 SAGETLARELSG

-421 GRELSRMP
+421 GRELSQLP
-429 ELLIAENPTRGLDFT
+429 ELLIVENPTRGLDFT
-444 ATAFVRGELKRLAHD
+444 ATAFVREELKRLAHD

-491 VPSRHDSREAVGAM
+491 VPSVHDSRETVGAM
-505 MLGSRLEVH
+505 MLGSRLETH

>member
-10 GITRHFGHVK
+10 GIIRHFGHVK

-39 ENGAGKTTRL
+39 ENGAGKTTL
-49 SILGGIIH
+49 LNILGGIIH
-57 PDVGFLEVDGSR
+57 PDVGFVELGGSR

-107 HKGRRW
+107 HRGHRW
-113 TLHLKEI
+113 KLHLKEI
-120 RKEASQLSKLT
+120 RKEASQLSELT

-172 VLAPAEID
+172 VLAPAEIN
-180 QLFRLLRTLAE
+180 QLFRLLRSLAE

-207 SIADRVTVLR
+207 SIVDRVTVLR

-237 AMVGPSSSDG
+237 AMVGSSSADG
-247 EAFTAP
+247 D
-253 AENALSALG
+253 ALATPDSLSVPV
-262 QSSDSLAQN
+262 QNSDGLAQN
-271 RESGNRSVAKL
+271 RELSNRSVARL
-282 KGVDVYGP
+282 KGITVYSP

-302 VMSGEVIG
+302 VLRGEVIG

-347 QDRNREGLAAEFN
+347 QDRTREGLAADFD

-372 PQFRWGPLL
+372 PKFRLGPLL
-381 RWNLIE
+381 RWSLIE
-387 LHASEIRSRFKVKS
+387 LHATEIRSRFNIRS
-401 SGERALARELSG
+401 SAGETLARELSG

-421 GRELSRMP
+421 GRELSQLP

-444 ATAFVRGELKRLAHD
+444 ATVFVREELKRLAHD

-491 VPSRHDSREAVGAM
+491 VPSVHDSRETVGAM
-505 MLGSRLEVH
+505 MLGSRLETH

>member
-10 GITRHFGHVK
+10 GIIRHFGHVK

-39 ENGAGKTTRL
+39 VNGAGKTTL
-49 SILGGIIH
+49 LNILGGIIH
-57 PDVGFLEVDGSR
+57 PDVGFVEVGGSR

-107 HKGRRW
+107 HRGHRW
-113 TLHLKEI
+113 KLHLKEI
-120 RKEASQLSKLT
+120 RKEASQLSELT

-172 VLAPAEID
+172 VLAPAEIN
-180 QLFRLLRTLAE
+180 QLFRLLRSLAE

-207 SIADRVTVLR
+207 SIVDRVTVLR

-229 VDTAILTD
+229 VDIAILTD
-237 AMVGPSSSDG
+237 AMVGSSSGDG
-247 EAFTAP
+247 EAP
-253 AENALSALG
+253 ATPDSLSALG
-262 QSSDSLAQN
+262 QNSDGLAQN
-271 RESGNRSVAKL
+271 RELSNRPVARL
-282 KGVDVYGP
+282 KGITVYSP

-302 VMSGEVIG
+302 VLRGEVIG

-347 QDRNREGLAAEFN
+347 QDRTREGLAADFD

-372 PQFRWGPLL
+372 PKFRLGPLL
-381 RWNLIE
+381 RWSLIE
-387 LHASEIRSRFKVKS
+387 SHATKIRSRFKVRS
-401 SGERALARELSG
+401 SGGRTLARELSG

-421 GRELSRMP
+421 GRELSQLP

-444 ATAFVRGELKRLAHD
+444 ATAFVREELKRLAHD

-491 VPSRHDSREAVGAM
+491 VPSVHDSRETVGAM
-505 MLGSRLEVH
+505 MLGSRLETH

>member
-10 GITRHFGHVK
+10 GIIRHFGHVK

-39 ENGAGKTTRL
+39 ENGAGKTTL
-49 SILGGIIH
+49 LNILGGIIH
-57 PDVGFLEVDGSR
+57 PDVGFVEVGGSR

-107 HKGRRW
+107 HRGHRW
-113 TLHLKEI
+113 KLHLKEI
-120 RKEASQLSKLT
+120 RKEASQLSELT

-180 QLFRLLRTLAE
+180 QLFRLLRGLAE

-237 AMVGPSSSDG
+237 AMVGSSSADG
-247 EAFTAP
+247 DALATP
-253 AENALSALG
+253 DSLSALV
-262 QSSDSLAQN
+262 QNSDGLAQN
-271 RESGNRSVAKL
+271 RELSNRSVARL
-282 KGVDVYGP
+282 KGITVYSP

-302 VMSGEVIG
+302 VLRGEVIG

-347 QDRNREGLAAEFN
+347 QDRTREGLAADFD

-372 PQFRWGPLL
+372 PKFRLGPLL
-381 RWNLIE
+381 RWSLIE
-387 LHASEIRSRFKVKS
+387 LHATEIRSRFNIRS
-401 SGERALARELSG
+401 SAGETLARELSG

-421 GRELSRMP
+421 GRELSQLP

-444 ATAFVRGELKRLAHD
+444 ATAFVREELKRLAHD

-491 VPSRHDSREAVGAM
+491 VPSVHDSRETVGAM
-505 MLGSRLEVH
+505 MLGSSLETH

>member
-10 GITRHFGHVK
+10 GIIRHFGHVK

-39 ENGAGKTTRL
+39 ENGAGKTTL
-49 SILGGIIH
+49 LNILGGIIH
-57 PDVGFLEVDGSR
+57 PDVGFVEVGGSR

-89 FTLVPGLS
+89 FTLVRGLS

-107 HKGRRW
+107 HRGHRW
-113 TLHLKEI
+113 RLHLKEI
-120 RKEASQLSKLT
+120 REEASQLSKLT

-180 QLFRLLRTLAE
+180 QLFQLLRTLAE

-217 QGRTVMTAARAD
+217 RGRTVMTAAGAD
-229 VDTAILTD
+229 IDTAILTD
-237 AMVGPSSSDG
+237 AMVGSSSSDG
-247 EAFTAP
+247 DVPMTP
-253 AENALSALG
+253 DALSALG
-262 QSSDSLAQN
+262 QGSDHSAQN
-271 RESGNRSVAKL
+271 REPGNRSVAEL

-327 GRQEVASGKLEIPE
+327 GRQEVSSGKLQIPE

-347 QDRNREGLAAEFN
+347 QDRNRDGLAADFD

-372 PQFRWGPLL
+372 PKFRLGPLL
-381 RWNLIE
+381 RWSLIE
-387 LHASEIRSRFKVKS
+387 SHTAEIRSQFKVRS
-401 SGERALARELSG
+401 SGGRTLARELSG

-421 GRELSRMP
+421 GRELSRLP

-459 TAAGVVLISTD
+459 KAAGVVLISTD

-491 VPSRHDSREAVGAM
+491 VPSAHNSQEAVGAM

>member
-1 MTEVLARLD
+1 M
-10 GITRHFGHVK
+10 
-20 ALDSAN
+20 
-26 LEIHSGEIHGILG
+26 
-39 ENGAGKTTRL
+39 
-49 SILGGIIH
+49 
-57 PDVGFLEVDGSR
+57 
-69 VRLQSARAAWK
+69 
-80 MGIGLVHQH
+80 
-89 FTLVPGLS
+89 
-97 VLENL
+97 
-102 ALGRR
+102 
-107 HKGRRW
+107 
-113 TLHLKEI
+113 
-120 RKEASQLSKLT
+120 
-131 GLTVPFEASIE
+131 
-142 ELGVGDRQRIE
+142 
-153 ILKALLRDPQLLVL
+153 
-167 DEPTA
+167 TA
-172 VLAPAEID
+172 V
-180 QLFRLLRTLAE
+180 
-191 EGRAVVLVAH
+191 
-201 KLDEIL
+201 
-207 SIADRVTVLR
+207 
-217 QGRTVMTAARAD
+217 RAD
-229 VDTAILTD
+229 VDIEILTD
-237 AMVGPSSSDG
+237 AMIGSSGSEG
-247 EAFTAP
+247 EAPTAP
-253 AENALSALG
+253 AGNALSALG

>member
-10 GITRHFGHVK
+10 GIIRHFGHVK

-39 ENGAGKTTRL
+39 ENGAGKTTL
-49 SILGGIIH
+49 LNILGGIIH
-57 PDVGFLEVDGSR
+57 PDVGFVEVGGSR

-107 HKGRRW
+107 HRGHRW
-113 TLHLKEI
+113 KLHLKEI
-120 RKEASQLSKLT
+120 RKEASQLSELT

-172 VLAPAEID
+172 VLAPAEIN
-180 QLFRLLRTLAE
+180 QLFRLLRSLAE

-207 SIADRVTVLR
+207 SIVDRVTVLR

-237 AMVGPSSSDG
+237 AMVGSSSGDG
-247 EAFTAP
+247 EAP
-253 AENALSALG
+253 ATPDSFSALG
-262 QSSDSLAQN
+262 QNSDGLAQN
-271 RESGNRSVAKL
+271 RELSNRPVARL
-282 KGVDVYGP
+282 KGITVYSP

-302 VMSGEVIG
+302 VLRGEVIG

-347 QDRNREGLAAEFN
+347 QDRTREGLAADFD
-360 LTENV
+360 LTENM

-372 PQFRWGPLL
+372 PKFRLGPLL
-381 RWNLIE
+381 RWSLIE
-387 LHASEIRSRFKVKS
+387 SHATKIRSRFKVRS
-401 SGERALARELSG
+401 SGGRTLARELSG

-421 GRELSRMP
+421 GRELSQLP

-444 ATAFVRGELKRLAHD
+444 ATAFVREELKRLAHD

-491 VPSRHDSREAVGAM
+491 VPSVHDSRETVGAR
-505 MLGSRLEVH
+505 MLGSRLETH

>member
-10 GITRHFGHVK
+10 GIIRHFGHVK

-39 ENGAGKTTRL
+39 ENGAGKTTL
-49 SILGGIIH
+49 LNILGGIIH
-57 PDVGFLEVDGSR
+57 PDVGFVEVGGSR

-107 HKGRRW
+107 HRGHRW
-113 TLHLKEI
+113 KLHLKEI
-120 RKEASQLSKLT
+120 RKEASQLSELT

-180 QLFRLLRTLAE
+180 QLFRLLRSLAE

-237 AMVGPSSSDG
+237 AMVGSSSADG
-247 EAFTAP
+247 DALATP
-253 AENALSALG
+253 DSLSALV
-262 QSSDSLAQN
+262 QNSDGLAQN
-271 RESGNRSVAKL
+271 RELSNRSVARL
-282 KGVDVYGP
+282 KGITVYSP
-290 QGGLALQDVGLE
+290 QGGLALQDVWLE
-302 VMSGEVIG
+302 VLRGEVLG

-318 QRELALVLS
+318 QRELALALS

-347 QDRNREGLAAEFN
+347 QDRTREGLAADFD

-372 PQFRWGPLL
+372 PNFRLGPLL
-381 RWNLIE
+381 RWSLIE
-387 LHASEIRSRFKVKS
+387 LHATEIRSRFNIRS
-401 SGERALARELSG
+401 SAGETLARELSG

-421 GRELSRMP
+421 GRELSQLP

-444 ATAFVRGELKRLAHD
+444 ATAFVREELKRLAHD

-491 VPSRHDSREAVGAM
+491 VPSVHDSRETVGAM
-505 MLGSRLEVH
+505 MLGSRLETH

>member
-10 GITRHFGHVK
+10 GIIRHFGHVK

-39 ENGAGKTTRL
+39 ENGAGKTTL
-49 SILGGIIH
+49 LNILGGIIH
-57 PDVGFLEVDGSR
+57 PDVGFVEVGGSR
-69 VRLQSARAAWK
+69 VRLQSARVAWK

-107 HKGRRW
+107 HRGHRW
-113 TLHLKEI
+113 KLHLKEI
-120 RKEASQLSKLT
+120 RKEASQLSELT

-180 QLFRLLRTLAE
+180 QLFRLLRSLAE

-237 AMVGPSSSDG
+237 AMVGSSSGDG
-247 EAFTAP
+247 EAP
-253 AENALSALG
+253 ATPDSFSALG
-262 QSSDSLAQN
+262 QNSDGLAQN
-271 RESGNRSVAKL
+271 RELSNRSVARL
-282 KGVDVYGP
+282 KGITVYSP

-302 VMSGEVIG
+302 VLRGEVIG

-347 QDRNREGLAAEFN
+347 QDRTREGLAADFD

-372 PQFRWGPLL
+372 PKFRLGPLL
-381 RWNLIE
+381 RWSLIE
-387 LHASEIRSRFKVKS
+387 SHATKIRSRFKVRS
-401 SGERALARELSG
+401 SGGRTLARELSG

-421 GRELSRMP
+421 GRELSQLP

-444 ATAFVRGELKRLAHD
+444 ATAFVREELKRLAHD

-491 VPSRHDSREAVGAM
+491 VPSVHDSRETVGAM
-505 MLGSRLEVH
+505 MLGSRLETH

>member
-1 MTEVLARLD
+1 MTEVFARLD
-10 GITRHFGHVK
+10 GIIRHFGHVK

-39 ENGAGKTTRL
+39 ENGAGKTTL
-49 SILGGIIH
+49 LNILGGIIH
-57 PDVGFLEVDGSR
+57 PDVGFVEVGGSR

-107 HKGRRW
+107 HRGHRW
-113 TLHLKEI
+113 KLHLKEI
-120 RKEASQLSKLT
+120 RKEASQLSELT

-180 QLFRLLRTLAE
+180 QLFRLLRSLAE

-237 AMVGPSSSDG
+237 AMVGSSSADG
-247 EAFTAP
+247 DALATP
-253 AENALSALG
+253 DSLSALV
-262 QSSDSLAQN
+262 QNSDGLAQN
-271 RESGNRSVAKL
+271 RELSNRSVARL
-282 KGVDVYGP
+282 KGITVYSP

-302 VMSGEVIG
+302 VLRGEVLG

-347 QDRNREGLAAEFN
+347 QDRTREGLAADFD

-372 PQFRWGPLL
+372 PKFRLGPLL
-381 RWNLIE
+381 RWSLIE
-387 LHASEIRSRFKVKS
+387 LHATEIRSRFNIRS
-401 SGERALARELSG
+401 SAGETLARELSG

-421 GRELSRMP
+421 GRELSQLP
-429 ELLIAENPTRGLDFT
+429 ELLIVENPTRGLDFT
-444 ATAFVRGELKRLAHD
+444 ATAFVREELKRLAHD

-491 VPSRHDSREAVGAM
+491 VPSVHDSRETVGAM
-505 MLGSRLEVH
+505 MLGSRLETH

>member
-1 MTEVLARLD
+1 MTEVFARLD
-10 GITRHFGHVK
+10 GIIRHFGHVK

-39 ENGAGKTTRL
+39 ENGAGKTTL
-49 SILGGIIH
+49 LNILGGIIH
-57 PDVGFLEVDGSR
+57 PDVGFVEVGGSR

-107 HKGRRW
+107 HRGHRW
-113 TLHLKEI
+113 KLHLKEI
-120 RKEASQLSKLT
+120 RKEASQLSELT

-180 QLFRLLRTLAE
+180 QLFRLLRSLAE

-237 AMVGPSSSDG
+237 AMVGSSSADG
-247 EAFTAP
+247 D
-253 AENALSALG
+253 ALATPDSLLALV
-262 QSSDSLAQN
+262 QNSDGLAQN
-271 RESGNRSVAKL
+271 RELSNRSVARL
-282 KGVDVYGP
+282 KGITVYSP

-302 VMSGEVIG
+302 VLRGEVLG

-347 QDRNREGLAAEFN
+347 QDRTREGLAADFD

-372 PQFRWGPLL
+372 PKFRLGPLL
-381 RWNLIE
+381 RWSLIE
-387 LHASEIRSRFKVKS
+387 LHATEIRSRFNIRS
-401 SGERALARELSG
+401 SAGETLARELSG

-421 GRELSRMP
+421 GRELSQLP

-444 ATAFVRGELKRLAHD
+444 ATAFVREELKRLAHD

-491 VPSRHDSREAVGAM
+491 VPSVHDSRETVGAM
-505 MLGSRLEVH
+505 MLGSRLETH

>member
-10 GITRHFGHVK
+10 GIIRHFGHVK

-39 ENGAGKTTRL
+39 ENGAGKTTL
-49 SILGGIIH
+49 LNILGGIIH
-57 PDVGFLEVDGSR
+57 PDVGFVEVGGSR

-107 HKGRRW
+107 HRGHRW
-113 TLHLKEI
+113 KLHLKEI
-120 RKEASQLSKLT
+120 RKEAGQLSELT

-142 ELGVGDRQRIE
+142 ELGVGDRQRLE

-172 VLAPAEID
+172 VLAPAEIN
-180 QLFRLLRTLAE
+180 QLFRLLRSLAE

-207 SIADRVTVLR
+207 SIVDRVTVLR

-237 AMVGPSSSDG
+237 AMVGSSSGDG
-247 EAFTAP
+247 EAP
-253 AENALSALG
+253 ATPDSFSALG
-262 QSSDSLAQN
+262 QNSDGLAQN
-271 RESGNRSVAKL
+271 RELSNRPVARL
-282 KGVDVYGP
+282 KGITVYSP
-290 QGGLALQDVGLE
+290 KGGLALQDVGLE
-302 VMSGEVIG
+302 VLRGEVIG

-347 QDRNREGLAAEFN
+347 QDRTREGLAADFD

-372 PQFRWGPLL
+372 PKFRLGPLL
-381 RWNLIE
+381 RWSLIE
-387 LHASEIRSRFKVKS
+387 SHATKIRSRFKVRS
-401 SGERALARELSG
+401 SGGRTLARELSG

-421 GRELSRMP
+421 GRELSQLP

-444 ATAFVRGELKRLAHD
+444 ATAFVREELKRLAHD

-491 VPSRHDSREAVGAM
+491 VPSVHDSRETVGAM
-505 MLGSRLEVH
+505 MLGSRLETH

>member
-1 MTEVLARLD
+1 MTEVFARLD
-10 GITRHFGHVK
+10 GIIRHFGHVK

-39 ENGAGKTTRL
+39 ENGAGKTTL
-49 SILGGIIH
+49 LNILGGIIH
-57 PDVGFLEVDGSR
+57 PDVGFVEVGGSR
-69 VRLQSARAAWK
+69 VRLQSARVAWK

-107 HKGRRW
+107 HRGHRW
-113 TLHLKEI
+113 KLHLKEI
-120 RKEASQLSKLT
+120 REEASQLSELT

-153 ILKALLRDPQLLVL
+153 ILKALLRDPQVLVL

-180 QLFRLLRTLAE
+180 QLFRLLRGLAE

-237 AMVGPSSSDG
+237 AMVGSSSADG
-247 EAFTAP
+247 D
-253 AENALSALG
+253 ALATPDSLLALV
-262 QSSDSLAQN
+262 QNSDGLAQN
-271 RESGNRSVAKL
+271 RELSNRSVARL
-282 KGVDVYGP
+282 KGITVYSP

-302 VMSGEVIG
+302 VLRGEVLG

-347 QDRNREGLAAEFN
+347 QDRTREGLAADFD

-372 PQFRWGPLL
+372 PKFRLGPLL
-381 RWNLIE
+381 RWSLIE
-387 LHASEIRSRFKVKS
+387 LHATEIRSRFNIRS
-401 SGERALARELSG
+401 SAGETLARELSG

-421 GRELSRMP
+421 GRELSQLP

-444 ATAFVRGELKRLAHD
+444 ATAFVREELKRLAHD

-491 VPSRHDSREAVGAM
+491 VPSVHDSRETVGAM
-505 MLGSRLEVH
+505 MLGSRLETH

>member
-1 MTEVLARLD
+1 MTEVFARLD
-10 GITRHFGHVK
+10 GIIRHFGHVK

-39 ENGAGKTTRL
+39 ENGAGKTTL
-49 SILGGIIH
+49 LNILGGIIH
-57 PDVGFLEVDGSR
+57 PDVGFVEVGGSR

-107 HKGRRW
+107 HRGHRW
-113 TLHLKEI
+113 KLHLKEI
-120 RKEASQLSKLT
+120 RKEASQLSELT

-180 QLFRLLRTLAE
+180 QLFRLLRSLAE

-237 AMVGPSSSDG
+237 AMVGSSSADG
-247 EAFTAP
+247 DALATP
-253 AENALSALG
+253 DSLSALV
-262 QSSDSLAQN
+262 QNSDGLAQN
-271 RESGNRSVAKL
+271 RELSNRSVARL
-282 KGVDVYGP
+282 KGITVYSP

-302 VMSGEVIG
+302 VLRGEVLG

-347 QDRNREGLAAEFN
+347 QDRTREGLAADFD

-372 PQFRWGPLL
+372 PKFRLGPLL
-381 RWNLIE
+381 RWSLIE
-387 LHASEIRSRFKVKS
+387 LHATEIRSRFNIRS
-401 SGERALARELSG
+401 SAGETLARELSG

-421 GRELSRMP
+421 GRELSQLP

-444 ATAFVRGELKRLAHD
+444 ATAFVREELKRLAHD

-491 VPSRHDSREAVGAM
+491 VPSVHDSRETVGAM
-505 MLGSRLEVH
+505 MLGSRLETH

>member
-10 GITRHFGHVK
+10 GIIRHFGHVK

-39 ENGAGKTTRL
+39 ENGAGKTTL
-49 SILGGIIH
+49 LNILGGIIH
-57 PDVGFLEVDGSR
+57 PDVGFVEVGGSR

-107 HKGRRW
+107 HRGHRW
-113 TLHLKEI
+113 KLHLKKI
-120 RKEASQLSKLT
+120 RKEASQLSELT

-172 VLAPAEID
+172 VLAPAEIN
-180 QLFRLLRTLAE
+180 QLFRLLRSLAE

-207 SIADRVTVLR
+207 SIVDRVTVLR

-237 AMVGPSSSDG
+237 AMVGSSSGDG
-247 EAFTAP
+247 EAP
-253 AENALSALG
+253 ATPDSFSALG
-262 QSSDSLAQN
+262 QNSDGLAQN
-271 RESGNRSVAKL
+271 RELSNRPVARL
-282 KGVDVYGP
+282 KGITVYSP

-302 VMSGEVIG
+302 VLRGEVIG

-347 QDRNREGLAAEFN
+347 QDRTREGLAADFD

-372 PQFRWGPLL
+372 PKFRLGPLL
-381 RWNLIE
+381 RWSLIE
-387 LHASEIRSRFKVKS
+387 SHATKIRSRFKVRS
-401 SGERALARELSG
+401 SGGRTLARELSG

-421 GRELSRMP
+421 GRELSQLP

-444 ATAFVRGELKRLAHD
+444 ATAFVREELKRLAHD

-491 VPSRHDSREAVGAM
+491 VPSVHDSRETVGAM
-505 MLGSRLEVH
+505 MLGSRLETH

>member
-10 GITRHFGHVK
+10 GIIRHFGHVK

-39 ENGAGKTTRL
+39 ENGAGKTTL
-49 SILGGIIH
+49 LNILGGIIH
-57 PDVGFLEVDGSR
+57 PDVGFVEVGGSR

-107 HKGRRW
+107 HRGHRW
-113 TLHLKEI
+113 KLHLKEI
-120 RKEASQLSKLT
+120 RKEASQLSELT

-172 VLAPAEID
+172 VLAPAETN
-180 QLFRLLRTLAE
+180 QLFRLLRSLAE

-207 SIADRVTVLR
+207 SIVDRVTVLR

-237 AMVGPSSSDG
+237 AMVGSSSGDG
-247 EAFTAP
+247 EAP
-253 AENALSALG
+253 ATPDSFSALG
-262 QSSDSLAQN
+262 QNSDGLAQN
-271 RESGNRSVAKL
+271 RELSNRPVARL
-282 KGVDVYGP
+282 KGITVYSP

-302 VMSGEVIG
+302 VLRGEVIG

-347 QDRNREGLAAEFN
+347 QDRTREGLAADFD

-372 PQFRWGPLL
+372 PKFRLGPLL
-381 RWNLIE
+381 RWSLIE
-387 LHASEIRSRFKVKS
+387 SHATKIRSRFKVRS
-401 SGERALARELSG
+401 SGGRTLARELSG

-421 GRELSRMP
+421 GRELSQLP

-444 ATAFVRGELKRLAHD
+444 ATAFVREELKRLAHD

-491 VPSRHDSREAVGAM
+491 VPSVHDSRETVGAM
-505 MLGSRLEVH
+505 MLGSRLETH